1 MKVDLNNLTAGIAK
15 LAKAKV
21 LCVGDLMLDRFLY
34 GSVGRIS
41 PEGPIP
47 IIHVDTE
54 TIMLGGAGN
63 VVRNVVALGAHCTFV
78 SAIGTDSGGK
88 RLTDLVAQLEN
99 VEAYLL
105 RESGR
110 PSTIKTRYMADG
122 QQLLRADQ
130 ETDTSLA
137 PATEADIQL
146 AALDAVI
153 GCDAVVLSDYGKGV
167 LSDPVIQS
175 VIKKAGEHGKPVI
188 VDPKGQNFGRYSG
201 ADFVTPNSAEL
212 ALASGK
218 TLNDEQSIIRAAR
231 HLLVEHEIHSFL
243 VTRSQEG
250 MSLVDLDHVSHIPV
264 QVQEVFDVSGAGDT
278 VVAVFAAAIAVG
290 LDPIEAAN
298 LANIA
303 AGLVVGK
310 LGTAAISLEDLNHAA
325 VHSHVATGKVKVVTR
340 ETAREIRNVWRRK
353 GGCVGFANGCFD
365 ILHPG
370 HLALLHRAR
379 GSCDRLIVGLNS
391 DASVQRLKGT
401 GRPAQTEADR
411 AKILAALS
419 DVDLVVIFE
428 EDTPELLIQELAPD
442 LLVKGADYK
451 RKDVV
456 GGDFVEEI
464 GGKVLLV
471 ELESGYS
478 TSDTIAKIV
487 GSHDD

>member
-1 MKVDLNNLTAGIAK
+1 MKVDLNNLTSGIAK
-15 LAKAKV
+15 LAKARV

-47 IIHVDTE
+47 IIHVDNE
-54 TIMLGGAGN
+54 TTMLGGAGN
-63 VVRNVVALGAHCTFV
+63 VVRNVVALGARCTFV

-110 PSTIKTRYMADG
+110 PSTIKSRYLADG

-130 ETDTSLA
+130 ETDASLA
-137 PATEADIQL
+137 PATEADIRL
-146 AALDAVI
+146 AALDAVM
-153 GCDAVVLSDYGKGV
+153 GCDVVVLSDYGKGV
-167 LSDPVIQS
+167 LSDPVIHS

-218 TLNDEQSIIRAAR
+218 ILNDEQSIIRAAR
-231 HLLVEHEIHSFL
+231 HLLMEHEIRSFL

-250 MSLVDLDHVSHIPV
+250 MSLVNLDRVNHIPV
-264 QVQEVFDVSGAGDT
+264 QVKEVFDVSGAGDT
-278 VVAVFAAAIAVG
+278 VVAVFATAIAVG
-290 LDPIEAAN
+290 LEPIEAAN

-303 AGLVVGK
+303 AGVVVGK
-310 LGTAAISLEDLNHAA
+310 LGTAAVSLEDLNQAV
-325 VHSHVATGKVKVVTR
+325 VHSHLATGEMKVVAR
-340 ETAREIRNVWRRK
+340 DTATEIRNVWRKK
-353 GGCVGFANGCFD
+353 GECVGFANGCFD

-370 HLALLHRAR
+370 HLALLRRAR
-379 GSCDRLIVGLNS
+379 GACDRLIVGLNS
-391 DASVQRLKGT
+391 DTSVERLKGL

-411 AKILAALS
+411 AEILAALS

-428 EDTPELLIQELAPD
+428 EDTPELLIQELSPD
-442 LLVKGADYK
+442 LLVKGADYE

-456 GGDFVEEI
+456 GGDFVEGI

-471 ELESGYS
+471 DLESGYS
-478 TSDTIAKIV
+478 TSDTIAKIR
-487 GSHDD
+487 GS

>member
-1 MKVDLNNLTAGIAK
+1 MRVDLNNLTSGIAK
-15 LAKAKV
+15 LAEARV

-54 TIMLGGAGN
+54 TTMLGGAGN

-130 ETDTSLA
+130 ETDESLA
-137 PATEADIQL
+137 TATESDIRL
-146 AALDAVI
+146 AALDGI
-153 GCDAVVLSDYGKGV
+153 SGCDAVILSDYGKGV
-167 LSDPVIQS
+167 LSDSVIKG
-175 VIKKAGEHGKPVI
+175 VIKKARDLGKPVI
-188 VDPKGQNFGRYSG
+188 VDPKGKNFGRYSG
-201 ADFVTPNSAEL
+201 SNFVTPNSAEL

-218 TLNDEQSIIRAAR
+218 ILNDEQSIISAVRD
-231 HLLVEHEIHSFL
+231 LLTEHDINSFL

-250 MSLVDLDHVSHIPV
+250 MSLVDEQNVTHIPV

-278 VVAVFAAAIAVG
+278 VVAVFATAIAVG

-310 LGTAAISLEDLNHAA
+310 LGTAAISVSDLHHAVLRSRLA
-325 VHSHVATGKVKVVTR
+325 VGNDKLV
-340 ETAREIRNVWRRK
+340 AREVAAEITKDWQKMGQR
-353 GGCVGFANGCFD
+353 VGFTNGCFD

-370 HLALLHRAR
+370 HLSLLHQAR
-379 GSCDRLIVGLNS
+379 ESCDRLVVGLNS
-391 DASVQRLKGT
+391 DASVARLKGL
-401 GRPAQTEADR
+401 GRPIQMVGDR

-419 DVDLVVIFE
+419 DVDLVVVFE
-428 EDTPELLIQELAPD
+428 EDTPEVLIQNLAPD
-442 LLVKGADYK
+442 LLVKGADYN
-451 RKDVV
+451 RSNVV
-456 GGDFVEEI
+456 GADFVEGR

-471 ELESGYS
+471 DLEFGYS
-478 TSDTIAKIV
+478 TSETIAKII
-487 GSHDD
+487 GKQDG

>member
-1 MKVDLNNLTAGIAK
+1 
-15 LAKAKV
+15 
-21 LCVGDLMLDRFLY
+21 
-34 GSVGRIS
+34 
-41 PEGPIP
+41 
-47 IIHVDTE
+47 
-54 TIMLGGAGN
+54 
-63 VVRNVVALGAHCTFV
+63 
-78 SAIGTDSGGK
+78 
-88 RLTDLVAQLEN
+88 
-99 VEAYLL
+99 
-105 RESGR
+105 
-110 PSTIKTRYMADG
+110 
-122 QQLLRADQ
+122 
-130 ETDTSLA
+130 
-137 PATEADIQL
+137 
-146 AALDAVI
+146 
-153 GCDAVVLSDYGKGV
+153 
-167 LSDPVIQS
+167 
-175 VIKKAGEHGKPVI
+175 
-188 VDPKGQNFGRYSG
+188 
-201 ADFVTPNSAEL
+201 
-212 ALASGK
+212 
-218 TLNDEQSIIRAAR
+218 
-231 HLLVEHEIHSFL
+231 
-243 VTRSQEG
+243 

-325 VHSHVATGKVKVVTR
+325 VHSRVATGKVKVVRR
-340 ETAREIRNVWRRK
+340 ETAREIRNVWRRN
-353 GGCVGFANGCFD
+353 GECVGFANGCFD

-391 DASVQRLKGT
+391 DASVQRLKGA

-428 EDTPELLIQELAPD
+428 EDTPELLIQDLAPD